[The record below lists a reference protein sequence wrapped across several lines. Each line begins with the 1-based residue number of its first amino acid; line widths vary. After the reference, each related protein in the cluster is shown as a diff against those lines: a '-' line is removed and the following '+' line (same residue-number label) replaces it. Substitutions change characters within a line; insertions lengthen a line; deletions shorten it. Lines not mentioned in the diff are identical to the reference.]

1 MSKEIDDNAKKEQRK
16 GIVKRL
22 TIFSSLLTLLFVISS
37 SNFNKKSKDHFR
49 INTRITKSKIEYN
62 SGTIYIG
69 DEEYLKTIKEI
80 GIYDV
85 LVQDDRNAKD
95 PNLRIYDSYRIVD
108 PDIREEIIE
117 GLLLYEKEYPT
128 RWNRTKNS
136 LIREW
141 AALNLMYRVG
151 YKQGRTTD
159 VDLNNADEVTY
170 RIKTYLK

>member
-1 MSKEIDDNAKKEQRK
+1 MHEEDHNSKTKKGK

-22 TIFSSLLTLLFVISS
+22 TIFVSLVTILFTLSSSSL
-37 SNFNKKSKDHFR
+37 NKKSKDHFR
-49 INTRITKSKIEYN
+49 INTRITKRKIEYN

-69 DEEYLKTIKEI
+69 DEKYLETIKEI

-85 LVQDDRNAKD
+85 LVLDNRNMDD
-95 PNLRIYDSYRIVD
+95 PNFRIYDSYRIID

-117 GLLLYEKEYPT
+117 GLLLYEKEYPSK
-128 RWNRTKNS
+128 WNRTKNS

-141 AALNLMYRVG
+141 AAHNLMYRLG

-159 VDLNNADEVTY
+159 VDLNNKDEETY
-170 RIKTYLK
+170 RIKTYLIH